1 MTFNIP
7 LTHDLDL
14 GFSRSN
20 FEKVISQVGWP
31 IDMELKR
38 CESIEYWTYVVTF
51 NLPLTHDLD
60 LGFSRSNFEN
70 AVSQEWEGRLTW
82 NQRDVSR

>member
-1 MTFNIP
+1 M
-7 LTHDLDL
+7 
-14 GFSRSN
+14 
-20 FEKVISQVGWP
+20 GWP

-38 CESIEYWTYVVTF
+38 CESIEYWTHVVTF

-70 AVSQEWEGRLTW
+70 AVSHEWEGRLTW
-82 NQRDVSR
+82 NERDVRR